1 VPGSAS
7 ATTAGRR
14 DCLCFGLALADT
26 DLTRGAYFFNQ
37 RGTWCIKA
45 YDGDIKVHGVWQ
57 HTNTGPIA
65 EHATVRVDWDEEG
78 LRFFVNGE
86 PRGDKI
92 AWGGEA
98 PALVRVATRLYHPGS
113 SVTLL

>member
-1 VPGSAS
+1 M
-7 ATTAGRR
+7 AG
-14 DCLCFGLALADT
+14 
-26 DLTRGAYFFNQ
+26 
-37 RGTWCIKA
+37 
-45 YDGDIKVHGVWQ
+45 DGDIKVHGKY
-57 HTNTGPIA
+57 HTFNTGAIA

-86 PRGDKI
+86 PRGAKI

-98 PALVRVATRLYHPGS
+98 PALVRVATDMYYPGS